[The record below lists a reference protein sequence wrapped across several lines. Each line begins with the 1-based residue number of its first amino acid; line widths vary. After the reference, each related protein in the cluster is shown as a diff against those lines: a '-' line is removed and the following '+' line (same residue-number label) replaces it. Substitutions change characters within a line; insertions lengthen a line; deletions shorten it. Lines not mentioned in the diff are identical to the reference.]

1 MNRCRIGFSYKGLI
15 YFSIV
20 RGPEKSWRLRIP
32 ACDDFCG
39 MFPKVSKVAVSF
51 GLIWIKN
58 GYFWLGADVFSFC
71 VSELKDRTQERPY
84 K

>member
-1 MNRCRIGFSYKGLI
+1 M
-15 YFSIV
+15 
-20 RGPEKSWRLRIP
+20 P

-58 GYFWLGADVFSFC
+58 GYFLLGADYFSFC
-71 VSELKDRTQERPY
+71 VSGFKDRTPGRPY